1 MASEERD
8 RLLQHLRRL
17 SLPHA
22 RQHLDEHLKQA
33 AALKL
38 GHLGF
43 LARVIEAEVLARAQ
57 TASDRRMRH
66 AEFPEVC
73 LLEDYDFKA
82 QPSLDRKVVL
92 NLAELGFVDRCEAVL
107 WIGPSGVGKTH
118 LAIALGVRACQ
129 AGYKVRF
136 VRAYPMLRRL
146 YAALAD
152 DSLDEILDELA
163 QPDVLIVDELGN
175 SPKRHEDDLAGV
187 FFELVARRYRR
198 GAVILTTNLGFEQW
212 PAALGAA
219 SQVTPALDRL
229 VEGAHILTFP
239 SDAESYRAK
248 RKRGPGPLPRKK
260 RPRRPPAP
268 ATPTTPATPAT
279 PTTPPAPT

>member
-8 RLLQHLRRL
+8 RLIENLRRL
-17 SLPHA
+17 ALRHA
-22 RQHLDEHLKQA
+22 AQNLDEHLKHA
-33 AALKL
+33 TSLKL
-38 GHLGF
+38 GHLAF
-43 LARVIEAEVLARAQ
+43 LARVAEAEVLARRT
-57 TASDRRMRH
+57 TASDRRMQQ

-73 LLEDYDFKA
+73 RVEDFDFKA
-82 QPSLDRKVVL
+82 QPCVDRKVVL
-92 NLAELGFVDRCEAVL
+92 NLCELGFIDRCESVL

-129 AGYKVRF
+129 ANYKVRF
-136 VRAYPMLRRL
+136 VRAYPLLKRL

-152 DSLDEILDELA
+152 DTLDDVLTELA
-163 QPDVLIVDELGN
+163 QPDVLIIDELGN
-175 SPKRHEDDLAGV
+175 SPKRQEDDLAGV

-198 GAVILTTNLGFEQW
+198 GAIILTTNLGFEQW

-239 SDAESYRAK
+239 SDAKSYRAE
-248 RKRGPGPLPRKK
+248 RKKGPGPLPRTKGN
-260 RPRRPPAP
+260 RRQNTPPG
-268 ATPTTPATPAT
+268 ATP
-279 PTTPPAPT
+279 PP